1 MSTTFPIQ
9 QVTAELAEQRR
20 LWREAHQR
28 SHEAGG
34 REFPS
39 RDALAQ
45 ALQLLKGVLFP
56 MRLGPQDL
64 LQESENHYVAHALD
78 TALHQLHAQIAL
90 ELRYTRRTQTGVDER
105 ALALTQQFALALP
118 GIRRLLDTD
127 VQAAYEGDPAARTV
141 DEVLLCY
148 PGVLALI
155 HHRIAHQLYSLQLP
169 LLARIVA
176 ELAHSETGIDI
187 HPGAQIGEGFF
198 IDHGTGVV
206 IGETAVIGDDVMIYQ
221 GVTLGGTGKDTGKR
235 HPTIGN
241 NVMIGAGAKVL
252 GPFKVGDNSNIAAGA
267 VVLDEIPPNCT
278 AVGVPAHIVRR
289 NGVRVDDLDQ
299 VHIPDPVAQEL
310 CRLEH
315 QLSQLRKQLE
325 EQENT
330 QEID

>member
-1 MSTTFPIQ
+1 MFF
-9 QVTAELAEQRR
+9 LARWISQRAAR
-20 LWREAHQR
+20 
-28 SHEAGG
+28 
-34 REFPS
+34 
-39 RDALAQ
+39 
-45 ALQLLKGVLFP
+45 K
-56 MRLGPQDL
+56 
-64 LQESENHYVAHALD
+64 
-78 TALHQLHAQIAL
+78 
-90 ELRYTRRTQTGVDER
+90 TGIE
-105 ALALTQQFALALP
+105 
-118 GIRRLLDTD
+118 IH
-127 VQAAYEGDPAARTV
+127 PAAT
-141 DEVLLCY
+141 
-148 PGVLALI
+148 
-155 HHRIAHQLYSLQLP
+155 
-169 LLARIVA
+169 
-176 ELAHSETGIDI
+176 
-187 HPGAQIGEGFF
+187 IGRRFF

-206 IGETAVIGDDVMIYQ
+206 IGETTVIGDDVMIYQ

-267 VVLDEIPPNCT
+267 VVLDEIPPDCT

-315 QLSQLRKQLE
+315 QVSQLRKQLE